1 MQAEEADGVRADE
14 AWVDGV
20 WAVEA
25 WANLDTMP
33 DDLFRKVIAA
43 CGESYQ
49 SATNGDTNFG
59 WHPPH
64 FEAVKGLGCVSKGMR
79 EQLRRLQPLV
89 DVQSLAV
96 VQRPAHGPWRV
107 SLSYSGELTEAVV
120 EQARQGRVRSITTRE
135 TSLTPAVVRRVVL
148 ELLGCSLLQLDL
160 QGLEFDD
167 TWVSAFGEAAVCSE
181 TLLSLT
187 LTRCLESGPLP
198 ELRLPQVQELFMDH
212 NSLTGGLEPLLSCT
226 ALRVIQLRHNKLTGG
241 LGPLQSC
248 KALRALFMTAN
259 LLTGDLEPL
268 RGCTALIEI
277 QLMENNLMGGLEP
290 LQGCKALEY
299 LYLSD
304 NKLSGGLGPLEKCT
318 ALQDLCLY
326 NNQFTGGLEPLR
338 CCKALKLLMLE
349 DNELLT
355 GDLEPLRA
363 CPLLQTRLM
372 PGSIDNTQLLPTTD
386 DYSHFVHLDAPS

>member
-43 CGESYQ
+43 CGESYE
-49 SATNGDTNFG
+49 SATHFGDTNFG

-160 QGLEFDD
+160 QGLELDD
-167 TWVSAFGEAAVCSE
+167 TWVSAFGEAAVCSA

-187 LTRCLESGPLP
+187 LRHCFRGPLP
-198 ELRLPQVQELFMDH
+198 ELQLPQVQELCMDH

-226 ALRVIQLRHNKLTGG
+226 ALRVIQLKDNKLTGG

-248 KALRALFMTAN
+248 KALRGLFMN
-259 LLTGDLEPL
+259 HNFLTGDLEPL

-299 LYLSD
+299 LYLAD
-304 NKLSGGLGPLEKCT
+304 NQLSGGLEPLEKCT
-318 ALQDLCLY
+318 ALQDLSLY

-338 CCKALKLLMLE
+338 CCKALKLLELE
-349 DNELLT
+349 DNESLT